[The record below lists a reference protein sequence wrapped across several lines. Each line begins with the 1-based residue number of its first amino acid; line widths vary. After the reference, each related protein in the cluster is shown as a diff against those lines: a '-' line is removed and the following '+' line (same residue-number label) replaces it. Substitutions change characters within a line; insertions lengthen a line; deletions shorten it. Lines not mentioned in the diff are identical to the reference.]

1 MSADYDLVILGG
13 TTEGRTAALT
23 AAGYGARVALVEPPG
38 LFAQR
43 QQERF
48 LLRGL
53 QQLGESAQRQAV
65 SAYFGQAEDPGSRL
79 NWVALWE
86 WSAIAAQTQT
96 VERSPA
102 VMSASGVDVILER
115 YRRLS
120 RQLMLTTAHRRLST
134 RAVLIAA
141 GTMPVAL
148 ASLSELRALPETVKI
163 VGGSPQAILW
173 AEAFCQLGT
182 RVTLVAERFLPGVDG
197 DIRRL
202 VRSQLIAA
210 GVVLSQ
216 CDPHQVDPH
225 QAPPDCTI
233 VLEPSPTAIVLPGF
247 VYGRSR
253 VRLLKVNRQLQ
264 TAHPRVFACGPILGG
279 VMDEAIA
286 QYEAKV
292 AVRNALFVPNCRV
305 DYGAIAQGHYGF
317 ASAGLTQSQAEQRYG
332 GATQI
337 WTASSA
343 NSTDLS
349 QTDPYPLY
357 CKLVCDNQRLLG
369 IHLLGSGASDLIYPL
384 ASLLGKPIKAL
395 TDAGRFPFSPPTAQK
410 LADLVCSA
418 ASQSQQS
425 RWQIGHWR
433 RDWAENWFNWRRSR

>member
-1 MSADYDLVILGG
+1 MPADYDLVILGG
-13 TTEGRTAALT
+13 TTEGRIAALT
-23 AAGYGARVALVEPPG
+23 AVGYGARVALVEPPG

-48 LLRGL
+48 LLQGL

-65 SAYFGQAEDPGSRL
+65 SAYFGQSGALPSL
-79 NWVALWE
+79 NWPALLD
-86 WSAIAAQTQT
+86 WSAIAAQTQSA
-96 VERSPA
+96 ERSPA
-102 VMSASGVDVILER
+102 VMSASGVDVIRER

-120 RQLMLTTAHRRLST
+120 RQLVVTTAHRRLST

-148 ASLSELRALPETVKI
+148 ELLLRLRALPETVKI
-163 VGGSPQAILW
+163 VGGSPRTILW
-173 AEAFCQLGT
+173 AEAFCSLGT
-182 RVTLVAERFLPGVDG
+182 RVTLVAERFLPSVDG

-202 VRSQLIAA
+202 VRSQLIASGA
-210 GVVLSQ
+210 MLYQFDDQQTASS
-216 CDPHQVDPH
+216 
-225 QAPPDCTI
+225 CTLA
-233 VLEPSPTAIVLPGF
+233 LEPYRAAIALPSF
-247 VYGRSR
+247 VYSR
-253 VRLLKVNRQLQ
+253 PRARPLKVNRQLQ
-264 TAHPRVFACGPILGG
+264 TAHPRVFVCGPVLGG
-279 VMDEAIA
+279 AMDEAIA
-286 QYEAKV
+286 EYEAKL
-292 AVRNALFVPNCRV
+292 AVRNALFVPGCRV
-305 DYGAIAQGHYGF
+305 DYGAIAQGHHRF
-317 ASAGLTQSQAEQRYG
+317 ASAGLTQSQAQQRYG

-369 IHLLGSGASDLIYPL
+369 IHLLGSGASELIYL
-384 ASLLGKPIKAL
+384 LTSLIGKPVEVL
-395 TDAGRFPFSPPTAQK
+395 TDAGRFPSSPQTAQN

>member
-1 MSADYDLVILGG
+1 MPADYDLVILGG
-13 TTEGRTAALT
+13 TTEGRIAALT
-23 AAGYGARVALVEPPG
+23 AVGYGARVALVEPPG
-38 LFAQR
+38 LFARR

-48 LLRGL
+48 LLQGL

-65 SAYFGQAEDPGSRL
+65 SAYFGRSGEPVSSLSWA
-79 NWVALWE
+79 ALLE

-102 VMSASGVDVILER
+102 VMSVSGVDVIPER

-120 RQLMLTTAHRRLST
+120 RQLVVTTAHRRLST

-141 GTMPVAL
+141 GTVPVAL
-148 ASLSELRALPETVKI
+148 DSLFGLSARPETVKI

-173 AEAFCQLGT
+173 AEALCSLGT
-182 RVTLVAERFLPGVDG
+182 RVTLVAERFLPSVDE

-210 GVVLSQ
+210 GVML
-216 CDPHQVDPH
+216 HQFDDH
-225 QAPPDCTI
+225 QTTPDCTLA
-233 VLEPSPTAIVLPGF
+233 LEPYRAAIALPGF
-247 VYGRSR
+247 VYGRPR
-253 VRLLKVNRQLQ
+253 ARPLKVNRQLQ
-264 TAHPRVFACGPILGG
+264 TAHPRVFVCGPVLGG
-279 VMDEAIA
+279 VMDEVIA
-286 QYEAKV
+286 EYEAKV
-292 AVRNALFVPNCRV
+292 AVRNALFVSNCRV
-305 DYGAIAQGHYGF
+305 DYGAIAQGHHRF
-317 ASAGLTQSQAEQRYG
+317 ASAGLTQTQAQQQYG

-349 QTDPYPLY
+349 QPDPSPLY
-357 CKLVCDNQRLLG
+357 CKLVCVNQRLLG
-369 IHLLGSGASDLIYPL
+369 THLLGSGANELIYPL
-384 ASLLGKPIKAL
+384 ASLIGKPVKAL
-395 TDAGRFPFSPPTAQK
+395 TDADRFPFSPQTAQN
-410 LADLVCSA
+410 LADLVRSA

>member
-1 MSADYDLVILGG
+1 MPADYDLVILGG

-23 AAGYGARVALVEPPG
+23 AVGYGARVALVEPPG

-48 LLRGL
+48 LLQGL

-65 SAYFGQAEDPGSRL
+65 SSYFGQSSEPNSHL
-79 NWVALWE
+79 NWAALWE

-102 VMSASGVDVILER
+102 VMSASGVDVVLER

-120 RQLMLTTAHRRLST
+120 RRLVVTTAHRRLST

-148 ASLSELRALPETVKI
+148 ASLSELSALPETVKI
-163 VGGSPQAILW
+163 VGGSSRAILW
-173 AEAFCQLGT
+173 AEAFCRLGT
-182 RVTLVAERFLPGVDG
+182 RVMLVAEQFLPGMDG

-210 GVVLSQ
+210 GVILRQS
-216 CDPHQVDPH
+216 DNHQTN
-225 QAPPDCTI
+225 PDCTLA
-233 VLEPSPTAIVLPGF
+233 LEPYRAAIALPGF
-247 VYGRSR
+247 VYSR
-253 VRLLKVNRQLQ
+253 PRARPIKVNRQLQ
-264 TAHPRVFACGPILGG
+264 TAHPRVFVCGPILGG

-305 DYGAIAQGHYGF
+305 DYGAIAQEHHRF
-317 ASAGLTQSQAEQRYG
+317 ASAGLTESQAEQRYG

-343 NSTDLS
+343 NGTDLS
-349 QTDPYPLY
+349 QLDPSPLY

-369 IHLLGSGASDLIYPL
+369 IHLLGSGASELIYPL
-384 ASLLGKPIKAL
+384 VALIGEPVSVL
-395 TDAGRFPFSPPTAQK
+395 TDVNSFPFSSQTAQN
-410 LADLVCSA
+410 LAGLVRSA

>member
-1 MSADYDLVILGG
+1 MPTDYDLVILGG

-23 AAGYGARVALVEPPG
+23 AAGYGARVALVEPPD

-48 LLRGL
+48 LLQGL
-53 QQLGESAQRQAV
+53 QQLGESFQRQAV
-65 SAYFGQAEDPGSRL
+65 SAYFGRAEESVSCL
-79 NWVALWE
+79 NWEALWE
-86 WSAIAAQTQT
+86 WSAIAAQTQS

-102 VMSASGVDVILER
+102 VMSASGVDVVLEK

-120 RQLMLTTAHRRLST
+120 RRLVVTTAHRRLST
-134 RAVLIAA
+134 RAILIAA

-148 ASLSELRALPETVKI
+148 EALSRLSALPETVKI

-173 AEAFCQLGT
+173 AEAFCRLGI
-182 RVTLVAERFLPGVDG
+182 RVTLVAERFLPGMDS

-202 VRSQLIAA
+202 VRSQLIAS

-216 CDPHQVDPH
+216 FDRHQT
-225 QAPPDCTI
+225 PPDCTL
-233 VLEPSPTAIVLPGF
+233 VLEPAPAAIVLPSF
-247 VYGRSR
+247 VYGRPR
-253 VRLLKVNRQLQ
+253 VRPLKVNRQLQ

-279 VMDEAIA
+279 VMDAAIA
-286 QYEAKV
+286 EYEAKV
-292 AVRNALFVPNCRV
+292 AVRNALFVPTCRV
-305 DYGAIAQGHYGF
+305 DYGAIAQGHHRF
-317 ASAGLTQSQAEQRYG
+317 ASAGLTQFQAEQRYG

-343 NSTDLS
+343 NSADLS
-349 QTDPYPLY
+349 QLDPRPLY

-369 IHLLGSGASDLIYPL
+369 IHLLGSGANELIYPL
-384 ASLLGKPIKAL
+384 ASLIDEPVSAL
-395 TDAGRFPFSPPTAQK
+395 TDANRFPFSPQTAQN
-410 LADLVCSA
+410 LAGLVRSA